1 MTLSYH
7 HAISVLQLIIY
18 LPSIFLAAFLV
29 YRHGLRT
36 NSGFIFLT
44 TFSLTRVV
52 GACCDLASI
61 SNPSTGLFTA
71 AAICSA
77 VGLSPLMLACVGLLS
92 RANLSIQH
100 TTSRPALPS
109 TAFSLFRILTVVA
122 MAISIA
128 GITANMSAEG
138 LAHPDI
144 KTKVGMILYLVSWA
158 AMVLILLVVTS
169 RRSSLER
176 GEHRTLLAVAISSP
190 FILVRVIYATLIWF
204 LHNGTFSILN
214 GNETVIL
221 VMSVLEE
228 FVVVIVCLGVGMT
241 LRVRSTQGS
250 RSKGEEAAM
259 PDYPSKPLDVTDS

>member
-7 HAISVLQLIIY
+7 HVISVIQLVVY
-18 LPSIFLAAFLV
+18 FPSLFLAAFLV

-44 TFSLTRVV
+44 TFALARIV
-52 GACCDLASI
+52 GACCDLATI
-61 SNPSTGLFTA
+61 SNPSTSLFTA

-109 TAFSLFRILTVVA
+109 AAFSLFRLLTVVA

-128 GITANMSAEG
+128 GITANMSSEG

-144 KTKVGMILYLVSWA
+144 KTKVGMILYVVSWV
-158 AMVLILLVVTS
+158 AMVLILLFITS
-169 RRSSLER
+169 RHSSLER

-190 FILVRVIYATLIWF
+190 FILVRVIYAFLIWF
-204 LHNGTFSILN
+204 LHNGTFSMIN
-214 GNETVIL
+214 GNQTVAL

-241 LRVRSTQGS
+241 LRVRGTQDS
-250 RSKGEEAAM
+250 RSRGEEAAM
-259 PDYPSKPLDVTDS
+259 PAYSYKP